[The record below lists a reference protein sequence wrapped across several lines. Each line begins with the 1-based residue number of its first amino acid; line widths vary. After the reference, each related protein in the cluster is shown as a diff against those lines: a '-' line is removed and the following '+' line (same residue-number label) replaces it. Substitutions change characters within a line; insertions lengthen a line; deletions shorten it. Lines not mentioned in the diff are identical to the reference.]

1 MPALMEDARTLWEFH
16 QMHHELRNT
25 DVAIGLGGHDIGVAE
40 HAADLYRQGRFPLI
54 VFTGANAP
62 TTVNDF
68 PRGEAVEFAERAEE
82 LGVPASALRIEP
94 RATNT
99 GENIAFTRDL
109 LENEGIT
116 PRTAT
121 LISRPYQ
128 QRRAYATA
136 RKIWPELEVICSARV
151 QELTDYIAGIGS
163 PRRVLDMLVGD
174 TQRLWVY
181 ADRGFAAPQQIDDDT
196 YAAYERLVAAGYSGR
211 LLESNARSIR

>member
-16 QMHHELRNT
+16 QMPHEPRET
-25 DVAIGLGGHDIGVAE
+25 DVAIGLGSHDIGVPE
-40 HAADLYRQGRFPLI
+40 HAADLYRQGWFPLI

-62 TTVNDF
+62 TTVNYF

-82 LGVPASALRIEP
+82 LGVPASALRIES

-99 GENIAFTRDL
+99 GENIAFTRAL
-109 LENEGIT
+109 LEEQGIT

-136 RKIWPELEVICSARV
+136 RKVWPELEVICSARA
-151 QELTDYIAGIGS
+151 QELPDYISTIGS
-163 PRRVLDMLVGD
+163 TRRVLDMLVGD

-181 ADRGFAAPQQIDDDT
+181 ADRGFAAPEQIDDDT
-196 YAAYERLVAAGYSGR
+196 YAAYERLVAAGFTSR
-211 LLESNARSIR
+211 VLESNTRSIR